1 MNVFA
6 RTDCVISDGMLFV
19 TPMVRKV
26 RKLLGGSKM
35 GQPLASRDFCKPVA
49 TVATRPGS
57 DRIEGRNQRRKSWDC
72 CLLSFP

>member
-6 RTDCVISDGMLFV
+6 RTDCDINDGMLFV

-49 TVATRPGS
+49 IRPS
-57 DRIEGRNQRRKSWDC
+57 PIETEGRNRGRNHGIAVC
-72 CLLSFP
+72 CRSLEG